1 MRVSALILLEKQ
13 AEVIY
18 RKLPTTAAKKKSN
31 LVFIKF
37 FLLYLKRFFLSS
49 QIFFISSHVN
59 YIDSI

>member
-13 AEVIY
+13 AEVIC

-37 FLLYLKRFFLSS
+37 FLLYLKRFFPVLAN
-49 QIFFISSHVN
+49 IFHLIACEL
-59 YIDSI
+59 